1 MFELIKEAL
10 SLFKDWLKYPIDRIN
25 KKKEHD
31 RNLYLAISEIIPS
44 DLVRDFFIVLGYNR
58 YEKYQSRAFFDYL
71 HFCDRVDKVFFDK
84 KIREAK
90 EAFDSTLNNLLEFL
104 STHFFVPHTSR
115 EVDYYQL
122 YPDKD
127 KYIDDED
134 AAKHFFE
141 MFRQREEELDA
152 LADKTKDKYAFFINM
167 VKKRLIL

>member
-31 RNLYLAISEIIPS
+31 RNLYQEFSEIIPS
-44 DLVRDFFIVLGYNR
+44 DLVRDFFISLGYNR

-71 HFCDRVDKVFFDK
+71 HFCERADKVFFDK
-84 KIREAK
+84 KIKEAK
-90 EAFDSTLNNLLEFL
+90 EAFDLSLNNLLEFL
-104 STHFFVPHTSR
+104 CTHFFIPDASK
-115 EVDYYQL
+115 EVDHFQL

-127 KYIDDED
+127 KYIDDEND
-134 AAKHFFE
+134 VKRFFE
-141 MFRQREEELDA
+141 MFRQKEEDLGA
-152 LADKTKDKYAFFINM
+152 LADRTKDKYDFFIKT